1 MQFPIQ
7 GEGRREQ
14 VGDFRHSHCDSLRSP
29 LYAIVLDNNIQQ
41 QADAVQSHYVCVK
54 AQAKN
59 IRLWFPGPAFASVVS
74 MRADRTAQCCGGR
87 LARPPR
93 SRPCSRL
100 PLTRRN
106 AGKLAGAS
114 CKLSPDLA
122 HMPPARQVGGIWCS
136 RSFRTMTVS
145 GPLLQ

>member
-1 MQFPIQ
+1 MQL

-29 LYAIVLDNNIQQ
+29 LYAIILDNNIQQ
-41 QADAVQSHYVCVK
+41 HADAVKSHYVCVK

-122 HMPPARQVGGIWCS
+122 HVPLRGKSVVFGARVLS
-136 RSFRTMTVS
+136 E
-145 GPLLQ
+145 P